1 MKKPKTGRL
10 INADERAIA
19 ASWVSMY
26 RQAEQAPNQ
35 RICINPEMEPELQ
48 QTLDYNDPT
57 MLLHLLETIAS
68 HGTMI
73 DVKMAVMVN
82 NLIANTAVKNLRK
95 QGKTRMDA
103 IEIVSAEQ
111 NVSVRTIER
120 IIPKKDKKPP
130 IRDTDCG

>member
-35 RICINPEMEPELQ
+35 RICINPEMEAELQ
-48 QTLDYNDPT
+48 QTLDYNDPRP
-57 MLLHLLETIAS
+57 LLDLLETIAS

-82 NLIANTAVKNLRK
+82 NLIANTAVKTLRK
-95 QGKTRMDA
+95 QGKTRMEA

-111 NVSVRTIER
+111 GVSVRTIER
-120 IIPKKDKKPP
+120 IIPKKDQK
-130 IRDTDCG
+130 TANL